1 METNQ
6 YDIAIVGGGIVG
18 LASGFQLQ
26 TNFPNLRIVI
36 FEKENELAFHQTG
49 NNSGVIHSGLYYKSG
64 SYKAN
69 NCVSGRKLL
78 IQFAKENN
86 IDFDVC
92 GKLVVAVNNDEAER
106 LIELKNNGEK
116 NGLIG
121 LKILEP
127 NEFKKIEPN
136 ISGVKALWVPQSGII
151 DYKSVTNKLA
161 ENILSINSNSLILT
175 GCEVLDFFNNKIIT
189 SKGNFYSKHNIFCG
203 GLFSDRLAIKDQLD
217 LKMQIVGFRG
227 DYYRLSESAKSKIKN
242 LVYPVPNPDFPFL
255 GVHFT
260 RMTNGE
266 IECGP
271 NAVFTFKREG
281 YNKFD
286 FSFKDTFQSLSFIG
300 TWKLFINNWK
310 FGYNEYKRAFSKS
323 LFLKELQ
330 KIIPSLKRDDI
341 VSGRSGVRA
350 MALDKNG
357 KMIDDFKIV
366 KNNNN
371 LHVLNAPSPA
381 ATACLSIG
389 IQIMEES
396 KKIFKLE

>member
-1 METNQ
+1 MERTQ

-49 NNSGVIHSGLYYKSG
+49 NNSGVIHSGLYYKPG

-92 GKLVVAVNNDEAER
+92 GKLVVAINNDETER
-106 LIELKNNGEK
+106 LLELKKNGEK

-127 NEFKKIEPN
+127 KEFNKIEPN
-136 ISGVKALWVPQSGII
+136 ISGLKALWVPQSGII

-161 ENILSINSNSLILT
+161 ENILSINSKSLILT
-175 GCEVLDFFNNKIIT
+175 GCEVLDFFDNKIIT

-242 LVYPVPNPDFPFL
+242 LIYPVPNPDFPFL

-281 YNKFD
+281 YNKLD
-286 FSFKDTFQSLSFIG
+286 FSFKDTFQSLLFIG

-330 KIIPSLKRDDI
+330 KLIPSLKKDDI
-341 VSGRSGVRA
+341 VNGRSGVRA

-396 KKIFKLE
+396 KIFFKLE

>member
-1 METNQ
+1 MERTQ

-49 NNSGVIHSGLYYKSG
+49 NNSGVIHSGLYYKPG

-92 GKLVVAVNNDEAER
+92 GKLVVAINNDEAER
-106 LIELKNNGEK
+106 LLELKKNGEK

-127 NEFKKIEPN
+127 KEFKKIEPN
-136 ISGVKALWVPQSGII
+136 ISGLKALWVPQSGII

-161 ENILSINSNSLILT
+161 ENILSINSKSLILT
-175 GCEVLDFFNNKIIT
+175 GCEVLDFFDNKIIT

-242 LVYPVPNPDFPFL
+242 LIYPVPNPDFPFL

-281 YNKFD
+281 YNKLD
-286 FSFKDTFQSLSFIG
+286 FSFKDTFQSLLFIG

-330 KIIPSLKRDDI
+330 KLIPSLKKDDI
-341 VSGRSGVRA
+341 VNGRSGVRA

-396 KKIFKLE
+396 KIFFKLE

>member
-26 TNFPNLRIVI
+26 TKFPNLRIVI

-64 SYKAN
+64 SYKAK

-161 ENILSINSNSLILT
+161 ENFLSINSKSLILT

-242 LVYPVPNPDFPFL
+242 LIYPVPNPDFPFL

-281 YNKFD
+281 YNKLD
-286 FSFKDTFQSLSFIG
+286 FSFRDTFQSLSFIG

-330 KIIPSLKRDDI
+330 KILPTLKRDDI
-341 VSGRSGVRA
+341 VNGRSGVRA

-396 KKIFKLE
+396 KKNFKLE

>member
-161 ENILSINSNSLILT
+161 ENILSINSKSLILT

-396 KKIFKLE
+396 KKNFKLE

>member
-242 LVYPVPNPDFPFL
+242 LIYPVPNPDFPFL

-357 KMIDDFKIV
+357 MMIDDFKIV

-371 LHVLNAPSPA
+371 LHVLNPPSPA

>member
-1 METNQ
+1 MERNQ
-6 YDIAIVGGGIVG
+6 YDIAIIGGGIVG
-18 LASGFQLQ
+18 LASGYQLQ
-26 TNFPNLRIVI
+26 TNFPDLRIVI

-49 NNSGVIHSGLYYKSG
+49 NNSGVIHSGLYYKYG
-64 SYKAN
+64 SYKAK
-69 NCVSGRKLL
+69 NCVLGRKLL

-106 LIELKNNGEK
+106 LIDLKKNGEK

-127 NEFKKIEPN
+127 KEFKKIEPN

-161 ENILSINSNSLILT
+161 KNILSINSKSLILT
-175 GCEVLDFFNNKIIT
+175 GCKVLDFFNNKIIT
-189 SKGNFYSKHNIFCG
+189 SKGNFYSRHNIFCG

-227 DYYRLSESAKSKIKN
+227 DYYRLSDSAKSKIKN

-281 YNKFD
+281 YNKLD

-330 KIIPSLKRDDI
+330 KILPSLKRDDI
-341 VSGRSGVRA
+341 VNGRSGVRA

-396 KKIFKLE
+396 KIFFKLE

>member
-1 METNQ
+1 MEITQ
-6 YDIAIVGGGIVG
+6 YDIAIVGGGIIG

-49 NNSGVIHSGLYYKSG
+49 NNSGVIHSGLYYKYG

-69 NCVSGRKLL
+69 NCVLGRKLL

-92 GKLVVAVNNDEAER
+92 GKLVVAVNNAEAER
-106 LIELKNNGEK
+106 LIDLKKNGEK

-127 NEFKKIEPN
+127 KEFKKIEPN

-161 ENILSINSNSLILT
+161 EKILSINSKSLILT
-175 GCEVLDFFNNKIIT
+175 GCKVLDFFNNKIIT
-189 SKGNFYSKHNIFCG
+189 SKGNFYSRHNIFCG

-227 DYYRLSESAKSKIKN
+227 DYYRLSDSAKSKIKN
-242 LVYPVPNPDFPFL
+242 LIYPVPNPDFPFL

-281 YNKFD
+281 YNKLD
-286 FSFKDTFQSLSFIG
+286 FSFRDTFQSLSFIG

-330 KIIPSLKRDDI
+330 KILPSLKRDDI
-341 VSGRSGVRA
+341 VNGRSGVRA

>member
-1 METNQ
+1 MEITQ
-6 YDIAIVGGGIVG
+6 YDIAIVGGGIIG

-49 NNSGVIHSGLYYKSG
+49 NNSGVIHSGLYYKYG

-69 NCVSGRKLL
+69 NCVLGRKLL

-106 LIELKNNGEK
+106 LIDLKKNGEK
-116 NGLIG
+116 NGLVG

-127 NEFKKIEPN
+127 KQFIKIEPN

-161 ENILSINSNSLILT
+161 KNILSINSKSLILT
-175 GCEVLDFFNNKIIT
+175 GCKVLDFFNNKIIT
-189 SKGNFYSKHNIFCG
+189 SKGDFYSRHNIFCG

-227 DYYRLSESAKSKIKN
+227 DYYRLSDSAKSKIKN
-242 LVYPVPNPDFPFL
+242 LIYPVPNPDFPFL

-281 YNKFD
+281 YNKLD
-286 FSFKDTFQSLSFIG
+286 FSFRDTFQSLSFIG

-330 KIIPSLKRDDI
+330 KILPSLKRDDI
-341 VSGRSGVRA
+341 VKGRSGVRA

-396 KKIFKLE
+396 KKNFKLE

>member
-1 METNQ
+1 MEITQ
-6 YDIAIVGGGIVG
+6 YDIAIVGGGIIG
-18 LASGFQLQ
+18 LATGFQLQ

-49 NNSGVIHSGLYYKSG
+49 NNSGVIHSGLYYKYG

-69 NCVSGRKLL
+69 NCVLGRKLL

-106 LIELKNNGEK
+106 LIDLKKNGEK

-127 NEFKKIEPN
+127 KEFKKIEPN

-161 ENILSINSNSLILT
+161 EKIISINSKSLILT
-175 GCEVLDFFNNKIIT
+175 GCKVLDFYNNKIIT
-189 SKGNFYSKHNIFCG
+189 SKGNFYSRHNIFCG

-227 DYYRLSESAKSKIKN
+227 DYYRLSDSAKSKIKN
-242 LVYPVPNPDFPFL
+242 LIYPVPNPDFPFL

-281 YNKFD
+281 YNKLD
-286 FSFKDTFQSLSFIG
+286 FSFRDTFQSLSFIG

-330 KIIPSLKRDDI
+330 KILPSLKRDDI
-341 VSGRSGVRA
+341 VNGRSGVRA

>member
-1 METNQ
+1 MEITQ
-6 YDIAIVGGGIVG
+6 YDIAIVGGGIIG

-49 NNSGVIHSGLYYKSG
+49 NNSGVIHSGLYYKYG

-69 NCVSGRKLL
+69 NCVLGRKLL

-106 LIELKNNGEK
+106 LIDLKKNGEK

-127 NEFKKIEPN
+127 KEFKKIEPN

-161 ENILSINSNSLILT
+161 EKILSINSKSLILT
-175 GCEVLDFFNNKIIT
+175 GCKVLDFYNNKIIT
-189 SKGNFYSKHNIFCG
+189 SKGNFYSRHNIFCG

-227 DYYRLSESAKSKIKN
+227 DYYKLSKRAEDKINN
-242 LVYPVPNPDFPFL
+242 LVYPVPNPEFPFL

-260 RMTNGE
+260 
-266 IECGP
+266 
-271 NAVFTFKREG
+271 
-281 YNKFD
+281 
-286 FSFKDTFQSLSFIG
+286 
-300 TWKLFINNWK
+300 
-310 FGYNEYKRAFSKS
+310 
-323 LFLKELQ
+323 
-330 KIIPSLKRDDI
+330 
-341 VSGRSGVRA
+341 
-350 MALDKNG
+350 
-357 KMIDDFKIV
+357 
-366 KNNNN
+366 
-371 LHVLNAPSPA
+371 
-381 ATACLSIG
+381 
-389 IQIMEES
+389 
-396 KKIFKLE
+396 

>member
-1 METNQ
+1 MEITQ
-6 YDIAIVGGGIVG
+6 YDIAIVGGGIIG

-49 NNSGVIHSGLYYKSG
+49 NNSGVIHSGLYYKYG

-69 NCVSGRKLL
+69 NCVLGRKLL

-127 NEFKKIEPN
+127 KEFKKIEPN

-161 ENILSINSNSLILT
+161 EKILSINSKSLILT
-175 GCEVLDFFNNKIIT
+175 GCKVLDFFNNKIIT
-189 SKGNFYSKHNIFCG
+189 SKGNFYSRHNIFCG

-227 DYYRLSESAKSKIKN
+227 DYYRLSDSAKSKIKN
-242 LVYPVPNPDFPFL
+242 LIYPVPNPDFPFL

-281 YNKFD
+281 YNKLD
-286 FSFKDTFQSLSFIG
+286 FSFRDTFQSLSFIG

-330 KIIPSLKRDDI
+330 KILPSLKRDDI

-396 KKIFKLE
+396 KNFFKLE

>member
-161 ENILSINSNSLILT
+161 ENILSINSKSLILT
-175 GCEVLDFFNNKIIT
+175 GSPT
-189 SKGNFYSKHNIFCG
+189 
-203 GLFSDRLAIKDQLD
+203 
-217 LKMQIVGFRG
+217 
-227 DYYRLSESAKSKIKN
+227 LSYTI
-242 LVYPVPNPDFPFL
+242 
-255 GVHFT
+255 
-260 RMTNGE
+260 
-266 IECGP
+266 
-271 NAVFTFKREG
+271 
-281 YNKFD
+281 
-286 FSFKDTFQSLSFIG
+286 
-300 TWKLFINNWK
+300 
-310 FGYNEYKRAFSKS
+310 
-323 LFLKELQ
+323 
-330 KIIPSLKRDDI
+330 
-341 VSGRSGVRA
+341 
-350 MALDKNG
+350 
-357 KMIDDFKIV
+357 
-366 KNNNN
+366 
-371 LHVLNAPSPA
+371 
-381 ATACLSIG
+381 
-389 IQIMEES
+389 
-396 KKIFKLE
+396 

>member
-69 NCVSGRKLL
+69 NCVLGRKLL

-161 ENILSINSNSLILT
+161 ENILSINSKSLILT

-227 DYYRLSESAKSKIKN
+227 DYYRLSESAKYKIKN
-242 LVYPVPNPDFPFL
+242 LIYPVPNPDFPFL

-330 KIIPSLKRDDI
+330 KIIPSLKRDEI
-341 VSGRSGVRA
+341 VIGRSGVRA

-389 IQIMEES
+389 IQIVEES
-396 KKIFKLE
+396 KNFFKLE

>member
-49 NNSGVIHSGLYYKSG
+49 NNSGVIHSGLYYKYG

-69 NCVSGRKLL
+69 NCVLGRKLL

-161 ENILSINSNSLILT
+161 ENILSINSKSLILT

-227 DYYRLSESAKSKIKN
+227 DYYRLSDSAKSKIKN
-242 LVYPVPNPDFPFL
+242 LIYPVPNPDFPFL

-281 YNKFD
+281 YNKLD
-286 FSFKDTFQSLSFIG
+286 FSFRDTFQSLSFIG

-330 KIIPSLKRDDI
+330 KILPSLKRDDI
-341 VSGRSGVRA
+341 VNGRSGVRA

-396 KKIFKLE
+396 KKNFKLE

>member
-227 DYYRLSESAKSKIKN
+227 DYYRLSESAKPKIKN
-242 LVYPVPNPDFPFL
+242 LIYPVPNPDFPFL

-389 IQIMEES
+389 IHIMEES

>member
-1 METNQ
+1 MEITQ
-6 YDIAIVGGGIVG
+6 YDIAIVGGGIIG

-36 FEKENELAFHQTG
+36 FEKENELASHQTG
-49 NNSGVIHSGLYYKSG
+49 NNSGVIHSGLYYKYG

-69 NCVSGRKLL
+69 NCVLGRKLL

-106 LIELKNNGEK
+106 LIDLKKNGEK

-127 NEFKKIEPN
+127 KEFKKIEPN

-161 ENILSINSNSLILT
+161 EKILSINSKSLILT
-175 GCEVLDFFNNKIIT
+175 GCKVLDFFNNKIIT
-189 SKGNFYSKHNIFCG
+189 SKGNFYSRHNIFCG

-227 DYYRLSESAKSKIKN
+227 DYYRLSDSAKSKIKN
-242 LVYPVPNPDFPFL
+242 LIYPVPNPDFPFL

-281 YNKFD
+281 YSKLD
-286 FSFKDTFQSLSFIG
+286 FSFRDTFQSLSFIG

-330 KIIPSLKRDDI
+330 KILPSLKRDDI
-341 VSGRSGVRA
+341 VNGRSGVRA

-396 KKIFKLE
+396 KKNFKLE

>member
-1 METNQ
+1 MEITQ
-6 YDIAIVGGGIVG
+6 YDIAIVGGGIIG

-49 NNSGVIHSGLYYKSG
+49 NNSGVIHSGLYYKYG

-69 NCVSGRKLL
+69 NCVLGRKLL

-106 LIELKNNGEK
+106 LIDLKKNGEK

-127 NEFKKIEPN
+127 KEFKKIEPN

-161 ENILSINSNSLILT
+161 EKILSINSKSLILT
-175 GCEVLDFFNNKIIT
+175 GCKVLDFFNNKIIT
-189 SKGNFYSKHNIFCG
+189 SKGNFYSRHNIFCG

-227 DYYRLSESAKSKIKN
+227 DYYRLSDSAKSKIKN
-242 LVYPVPNPDFPFL
+242 LIYPVPNPDFPFL

-281 YNKFD
+281 YNKLD
-286 FSFKDTFQSLSFIG
+286 FSFRDTFQSLSFIG

-330 KIIPSLKRDDI
+330 KILPSLKRDDI
-341 VSGRSGVRA
+341 VNGRSGVRA

>member
-1 METNQ
+1 MERNQ
-6 YDIAIVGGGIVG
+6 YDIAIIGGGIVG
-18 LASGFQLQ
+18 LASGYQLQ
-26 TNFPNLRIVI
+26 TNFPDLRIVI

-49 NNSGVIHSGLYYKSG
+49 NNSGVIHSGLYYKYG

-69 NCVSGRKLL
+69 NCVLGRKLL

-106 LIELKNNGEK
+106 LIDLKKNGEK
-116 NGLIG
+116 NGLTG

-127 NEFKKIEPN
+127 KEFKKIEPN

-161 ENILSINSNSLILT
+161 KNILSINSKSLILT
-175 GCEVLDFFNNKIIT
+175 GCKVLDFFNNKIIT
-189 SKGNFYSKHNIFCG
+189 SKGNFYSRHNIFCG

-227 DYYRLSESAKSKIKN
+227 DYYRLSDSAKSKIKN

-281 YNKFD
+281 YNKLD

-330 KIIPSLKRDDI
+330 KILPSLKRDDI
-341 VSGRSGVRA
+341 VNGRSGVRA

-396 KKIFKLE
+396 KIFFKLE

>member
-6 YDIAIVGGGIVG
+6 FDIAIVGGGIVG

-136 ISGVKALWVPQSGII
+136 VSGVKALWVPQSGII

-161 ENILSINSNSLILT
+161 ENILSINSKSLILT

-227 DYYRLSESAKSKIKN
+227 DYYRLSDSAKSKIKN
-242 LVYPVPNPDFPFL
+242 LIYPVPNPDFPFL

-281 YNKFD
+281 YNKLD
-286 FSFKDTFQSLSFIG
+286 FSFRDTFQSLSFIG

-389 IQIMEES
+389 IQIVEES
-396 KKIFKLE
+396 KFFFKLE

>member
-1 METNQ
+1 MVTNQ

-106 LIELKNNGEK
+106 LIELKNNGEM

-227 DYYRLSESAKSKIKN
+227 DYYRLSESAKPKIKN
-242 LVYPVPNPDFPFL
+242 LIYPVPNPDFPFL

>member
-242 LVYPVPNPDFPFL
+242 LIYPVPNPDFPFL

>member
-106 LIELKNNGEK
+106 LIELKNNGEN

-161 ENILSINSNSLILT
+161 ENILSINSKSLILT

>member
-1 METNQ
+1 MEITQ
-6 YDIAIVGGGIVG
+6 YDIAIVGGGIIG
-18 LASGFQLQ
+18 LATGFQLQ

-49 NNSGVIHSGLYYKSG
+49 NNSGVIHSGLYYKYG

-69 NCVSGRKLL
+69 NCVLGRKLL

-106 LIELKNNGEK
+106 LIDLKKNGEK

-127 NEFKKIEPN
+127 KEFKKIEPN

-161 ENILSINSNSLILT
+161 EKILSINSKSLILT
-175 GCEVLDFFNNKIIT
+175 GCKVLDFYNNKIIT
-189 SKGNFYSKHNIFCG
+189 SKGNFYSRHNIFCG

-227 DYYRLSESAKSKIKN
+227 DYYRLSDSAKSKIKN
-242 LVYPVPNPDFPFL
+242 LIYPVPNPDFPFL

-281 YNKFD
+281 YNKLD
-286 FSFKDTFQSLSFIG
+286 FSFRDTFQSLSFIG

-330 KIIPSLKRDDI
+330 KILPSLKRDDI
-341 VSGRSGVRA
+341 VNGRSGVRA

>member
-1 METNQ
+1 MVTNQ

-106 LIELKNNGEK
+106 LIELKNNGEM

-227 DYYRLSESAKSKIKN
+227 DYYRLSESAKPKIKN
-242 LVYPVPNPDFPFL
+242 LIYPVPNPDFPFL

-366 KNNNN
+366 KNKNN

>member
-161 ENILSINSNSLILT
+161 ENILSINSKSLILT

-227 DYYRLSESAKSKIKN
+227 DYYRLSESAKPKIKN
-242 LVYPVPNPDFPFL
+242 LIYPVPNPDFPFL

-396 KKIFKLE
+396 KKNFKLE

>member
-49 NNSGVIHSGLYYKSG
+49 NNSGVIHSGLYYKYG

-69 NCVSGRKLL
+69 NCVLGRKLL

-227 DYYRLSESAKSKIKN
+227 DYYRLSESAKPKIKN
-242 LVYPVPNPDFPFL
+242 LIYPVPNPDFPFL

-281 YNKFD
+281 YNKLD
-286 FSFKDTFQSLSFIG
+286 FSFRDTFQSLSFIG

-396 KKIFKLE
+396 KKNFKLE

>member
-1 METNQ
+1 MEITQ
-6 YDIAIVGGGIVG
+6 YDIAIVGGGIIG

-49 NNSGVIHSGLYYKSG
+49 NNSGVIHSGLYYKHG

-69 NCVSGRKLL
+69 NCVLGRKLL
-78 IQFAKENN
+78 IQFAMENN

-106 LIELKNNGEK
+106 LIDLKKNGEK

-127 NEFKKIEPN
+127 KEFKKIEPN

-161 ENILSINSNSLILT
+161 EKILSINSKSLILT
-175 GCEVLDFFNNKIIT
+175 GCKVLDFFNNKIIT
-189 SKGNFYSKHNIFCG
+189 SKGNFYSRHNIFCG

-227 DYYRLSESAKSKIKN
+227 DYYRLSDSAKSKIKN
-242 LVYPVPNPDFPFL
+242 LIYPVPNPDFPFL

-281 YNKFD
+281 YNKLD
-286 FSFKDTFQSLSFIG
+286 FSFRDTFQSLSFIG

-330 KIIPSLKRDDI
+330 KILPSLKRDDI
-341 VSGRSGVRA
+341 VNGRSGVRA

-396 KKIFKLE
+396 KKNFKLE

>member
-1 METNQ
+1 MEITQ
-6 YDIAIVGGGIVG
+6 YDIAIVGGGIIG

-49 NNSGVIHSGLYYKSG
+49 NNSGVIHSGLYYKYG

-69 NCVSGRKLL
+69 NCVLGRKLL

-106 LIELKNNGEK
+106 LIDLKKNGEK

-127 NEFKKIEPN
+127 KEFKKIEPN

-161 ENILSINSNSLILT
+161 EKILSINSKSLILT
-175 GCEVLDFFNNKIIT
+175 GCKVLDFFNNKIIT
-189 SKGNFYSKHNIFCG
+189 SKGNFYSRHNIFCG

-227 DYYRLSESAKSKIKN
+227 DYYRLSDSAKSKIKN
-242 LVYPVPNPDFPFL
+242 LIYPVPNPDFPFL

-330 KIIPSLKRDDI
+330 KILPSLKRDDI
-341 VSGRSGVRA
+341 VNGRSGVRA